1 MKQTMDL
8 HGFIKEF
15 KNVRADNFSYEGLTA
30 LYGYLTE
37 LEEDGGQE
45 FEFDPIAWCCEYTEY
60 ENLEDFQ
67 KQHDDVQFL
76 NEVTFKNIDDIKNVT
91 SVIEI
96 DGSDRFIV
104 QNF

>member
-1 MKQTMDL
+1 MKQTLDL
-8 HGFIKEF
+8 HGFINEF

-37 LEEDGGQE
+37 FEEDTGQE

-60 ENLEDFQ
+60 ESLKDFQ
-67 KQHDDVQFL
+67 EQHDKFD
-76 NEVTFKNIDDIKNVT
+76 FKCVDDIREVT

-96 DGSDRFIV
+96 DGSDRLIV

>member
-1 MKQTMDL
+1 MKQTLDL
-8 HGFIKEF
+8 HGFINEF

-60 ENLEDFQ
+60 ENLEDFK
-67 KQHDDVQFL
+67 KQHEWALTLDEIRLF
-76 NEVTFKNIDDIKNVT
+76 T
-91 SVIEI
+91 SLVEI
-96 DGSDRFIV
+96 PGSDRFIV

>member
-1 MKQTMDL
+1 MKQTLDL
-8 HGFIKEF
+8 HGFINEF

-60 ENLEDFQ
+60 ENFKDFQ
-67 KQHDDVQFL
+67 KQHDEFKFEYIEDVMNMTQ
-76 NEVTFKNIDDIKNVT
+76 
-91 SVIEI
+91 VIEI

>member
-1 MKQTMDL
+1 MDL
-8 HGFIKEF
+8 HGFINEF

-60 ENLEDFQ
+60 ENFKDFQ
-67 KQHDDVQFL
+67 TQHDEFD
-76 NEVTFKNIDDIKNVT
+76 FKTMDDIWGV
-91 SVIEI
+91 SSIIEI
-96 DGSDRFIV
+96 PPSDRFIV